1 MHLFWLKFQP
11 RHFFSW
17 KTWLVRKLWSSEVH
31 DWIPGI
37 TTLRLTGYCSPYN
50 HLITVIELPLSH
62 TFEYAIQNRHSN
74 CFTCYRKLG
83 YNGTVRRA
91 SVQPLVGRTTPCSF
105 LQRTPTPK
113 QNRSLCL
120 RSPEIEEWVVWLI
133 CYNLLKFFNFL
144 GTRTFCMQYLLKP

>member
-11 RHFFSW
+11 RHFFFSW
-17 KTWLVRKLWSSEVH
+17 KRWLVQKLWSSEVH

-105 LQRTPTPK
+105 SQRTPTPIAESFFMFTVSR
-113 QNRSLCL
+113 NRRMSCL
-120 RSPEIEEWVVWLI
+120 TYLFQLI
-133 CYNLLKFFNFL
+133 KVLQFSWD
-144 GTRTFCMQYLLKP
+144 